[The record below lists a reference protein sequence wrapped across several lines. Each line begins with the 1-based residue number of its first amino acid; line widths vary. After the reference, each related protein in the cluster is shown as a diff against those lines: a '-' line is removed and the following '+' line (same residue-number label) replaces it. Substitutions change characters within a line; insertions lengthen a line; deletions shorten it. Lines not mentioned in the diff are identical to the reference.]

1 MKQGAPSA
9 ATNFLKLMKD
19 LTPGEGNNPM
29 RIADDFTAHVSRER
43 RRALELSAGP
53 LNRLRLEARSST
65 PRTSPTYGLGLDR
78 PPSPSLGVRGDNLL
92 DYEPNTR
99 SPATPVSYSILDQS
113 TEDGDD
119 EVRAEDENDAGGN
132 AEGVYVGDGMVEA
145 VLEDQGED
153 ADWMKLQLVAR
164 THKKGRMQA
173 RKMLM
178 AKGGPDRYG
187 RLDRNLIFS
196 NILYYMFKKVLSISD
211 RELFCPKI
219 F

>member
-1 MKQGAPSA
+1 
-9 ATNFLKLMKD
+9 
-19 LTPGEGNNPM
+19 
-29 RIADDFTAHVSRER
+29 
-43 RRALELSAGP
+43 
-53 LNRLRLEARSST
+53 
-65 PRTSPTYGLGLDR
+65 
-78 PPSPSLGVRGDNLL
+78 
-92 DYEPNTR
+92 
-99 SPATPVSYSILDQS
+99 
-113 TEDGDD
+113 
-119 EVRAEDENDAGGN
+119 
-132 AEGVYVGDGMVEA
+132 MVEA